1 MSSQPTSSIEE
12 RLVAAA
18 DHLDGL
24 VAKISPVQ
32 RDVRKV
38 LKEFREFKGSHV
50 KKEDH
55 DQLRSDYER
64 VLKEKREQERQ
75 GVKKED
81 YERLRSEYKA
91 SEKDREK
98 RAEEIRALKLEVE
111 RLTQARDKYRDQVKQ
126 HDQDR
131 EKYAKARDQVDRLR
145 SERNG
150 AKEESKRLQS
160 DRLTFGH
167 RFLNWALK
175 NHTLN
180 DEGLLSD
187 VRSRDAWA
195 ATNGFTMIPGE
206 PDDSAKL
213 FALPAASPPTD
224 PSGGGSTP
232 KRDESR
238 QDRSTSSGGKSAQP
252 MKGSVKS
259 ASKSSDKA
267 AGSGKADGTEQE
279 PRKRPDQGPTK
290 NPQKAPGPDPSRGKK
305 GQENPP
311 GSMRKPKATEENRGE
326 RMNPVS
332 EVKTLDK
339 GKKRAAPVVVDASKR
354 PCPSGPPSPPSPGL
368 FDFDALAHEMFGDDD
383 DDAAKNPAS
392 ARVTKDPVA
401 EKTAGEADPTGVSA
415 SEEKNTSKPVPAKVV
430 SKHHALVELHR
441 DICQSRPWRRY
452 LHTAGHFLPDV
463 GEEPFKPPDHAIAVS
478 HFRTETTRFW
488 ENCGEEVWKRMFQ
501 LTVKADNK
509 AWERIVYQATH
520 LVVELQIL
528 IDHSDFDDD
537 LIRFLCFPHPA
548 WPQLFHNPIALSD
561 ISGLVSLKA
570 ATEYLSSEYSKY
582 WPKVPNMRPDRKSQS
597 WSYALGSTFAVVAKK
612 KPGSSQAKALARR
625 LFNVYDKT
633 GKFKYDPDTDLDRVC
648 QILIRINKV
657 AQEFVKDGAEFDPNR
672 RFPLVTVRPKSDPDF
687 PEEWF
692 GGKEYPKTLYQW
704 RGEADA
710 DFWTNPPDASKLE
723 NPPDHEEGQDQS
735 ASLSEA
741 GSAYEEEDSK
751 K

>member
-1 MSSQPTSSIEE
+1 
-12 RLVAAA
+12 
-18 DHLDGL
+18 
-24 VAKISPVQ
+24 
-32 RDVRKV
+32 
-38 LKEFREFKGSHV
+38 
-50 KKEDH
+50 
-55 DQLRSDYER
+55 
-64 VLKEKREQERQ
+64 
-75 GVKKED
+75 
-81 YERLRSEYKA
+81 
-91 SEKDREK
+91 
-98 RAEEIRALKLEVE
+98 
-111 RLTQARDKYRDQVKQ
+111 
-126 HDQDR
+126 
-131 EKYAKARDQVDRLR
+131 
-145 SERNG
+145 
-150 AKEESKRLQS
+150 
-160 DRLTFGH
+160 
-167 RFLNWALK
+167 
-175 NHTLN
+175 
-180 DEGLLSD
+180 
-187 VRSRDAWA
+187 
-195 ATNGFTMIPGE
+195 
-206 PDDSAKL
+206 
-213 FALPAASPPTD
+213 
-224 PSGGGSTP
+224 
-232 KRDESR
+232 
-238 QDRSTSSGGKSAQP
+238 

-259 ASKSSDKA
+259 ASKSSD
-267 AGSGKADGTEQE
+267 KADGTEQE

-290 NPQKAPGPDPSRGKK
+290 NSPKAPGPDPSRGKK

-311 GSMRKPKATEENRGE
+311 GSMRKPKAIEDNWGE
-326 RMNPVS
+326 RMHPVS

-383 DDAAKNPAS
+383 DDAAKNPAR
-392 ARVTKDPVA
+392 ATKDPVA

-463 GEEPFKPPDHAIAVS
+463 GEEPFKHPDHAIAVS

-501 LTVKADNK
+501 LTDKADNK

-520 LVVELQIL
+520 LIL

-561 ISGLVSLKA
+561 ISGLVSLEA

-582 WPKVPNMRPDRKSQS
+582 WPKVPNMRPDRKSRS

-625 LFNVYDKT
+625 LINVYDKT

-657 AQEFVKDGAEFDPNR
+657 AQEFDKDGAEFDPDR

-687 PEEWF
+687 PEQRF

-710 DFWTNPPDASKLE
+710 DFWTNPPDAS
-723 NPPDHEEGQDQS
+723 N
-735 ASLSEA
+735 
-741 GSAYEEEDSK
+741 AYEEEDSK